1 MTIVE
6 NVFLNSYL
14 DKVREMFKDK
24 IELLYKTVSFIYN
37 STGSLPSYDYLDDR
51 TKELFQNLLPINTD
65 YEVFWLN
72 VEKADRWIEYPKY
85 YTEDMS
91 DLVNDNVLLDNNKAL
106 DSKIVNITTTSS
118 INRILEEVNNLD
130 KSTLYG
136 VLIKDTENG
145 KVFNPLHPMIAMSL
159 ISTNIFT
166 ARKYI
171 ASIYSLSSPYDEN
184 TASDVVERLNSLY
197 YEILSLYED
206 RVTNLK
212 KACFENNTKV
222 GNNTLRDMLGD
233 ALNNYLGVPSNLAT
247 ILKEPI
253 DLAPLNYLFD
263 KLLKQVKNAYTYYTD
278 KETIENPEMNV
289 YIPLQMLS
297 NGFVVPYYGVAQIQ
311 RYLTTR
317 EVKGLSSMTPMMS
330 NNIGRGSN
338 AVCTGDYDNTT
349 RGGLLTLNISN
360 ANSAYSHTI
369 LHPEWKIWIKVC
381 IENTLKLYKEVG
393 WIH

>member
-1 MTIVE
+1 
-6 NVFLNSYL
+6 
-14 DKVREMFKDK
+14 
-24 IELLYKTVSFIYN
+24 
-37 STGSLPSYDYLDDR
+37 
-51 TKELFQNLLPINTD
+51 
-65 YEVFWLN
+65 
-72 VEKADRWIEYPKY
+72 
-85 YTEDMS
+85 MS

-118 INRILEEVNNLD
+118 INRILEEVNSLD
-130 KSTLYG
+130 KNTLYG

-145 KVFNPLHPMIAMSL
+145 KVFNPLHPMVAMSL
-159 ISTNIFT
+159 ISTNTFT

-171 ASIYSLSSPYDEN
+171 ASIYSLSNPYDEN
-184 TASDVVERLNSLY
+184 IASDVVERLNKLY

-212 KACFENNTKV
+212 KTCFENNTKV

-233 ALNNYLGVPSNLAT
+233 ALNSYLGVPSNLTT
-247 ILKEPI
+247 ILNEPL

-263 KLLKQVKNAYTYYTD
+263 KLLKQVKNSYTYYTD

-317 EVKGLSSMTPMMS
+317 EIKGFSSITPMMS

-349 RGGLLTLNISN
+349 REGLLTLNISN

-369 LHPEWKIWIKVC
+369 LHPEWKVWTKVC

-393 WIH
+393 WIK